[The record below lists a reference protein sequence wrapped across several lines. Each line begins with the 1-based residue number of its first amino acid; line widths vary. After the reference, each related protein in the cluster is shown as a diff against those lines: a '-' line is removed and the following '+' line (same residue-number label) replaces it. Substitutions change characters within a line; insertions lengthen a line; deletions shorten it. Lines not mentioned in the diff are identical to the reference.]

1 MLHLAH
7 HLARRTSL
15 QNLTWADET
24 PAVPARKAE
33 TSARRDQARESPMWA
48 PSNKQQSLDRM
59 EESSRTATRK
69 LPRGRS
75 PRKPPAGP
83 AQTPRGP
90 VETSNTSFGSASTA
104 STTPEPLRKRMQ
116 AELQR
121 RSYAPVRGKRAG
133 SSLPPLSA
141 ALQTLKVQEASPP
154 ATDAQAYDFGEQQ
167 KVGLL
172 PSIGQETPRVEAQLN
187 SKLQG
192 SPRLLGRGHSQPP
205 NKPPPRGVGGVEA
218 PKSAR
223 RPMPA
228 AMAAAA
234 VSLMPEVT
242 DMRALLGDLDAKH
255 AGSGT

>member
-1 MLHLAH
+1 
-7 HLARRTSL
+7 
-15 QNLTWADET
+15 
-24 PAVPARKAE
+24 
-33 TSARRDQARESPMWA
+33 
-48 PSNKQQSLDRM
+48 
-59 EESSRTATRK
+59 
-69 LPRGRS
+69 
-75 PRKPPAGP
+75 
-83 AQTPRGP
+83 
-90 VETSNTSFGSASTA
+90 
-104 STTPEPLRKRMQ
+104 MQ
-116 AELQR
+116 AEMQR
-121 RSYAPVRGKRAG
+121 RSYAPVRGKRPG

-141 ALQTLKVQEASPP
+141 ALQTLKIQEASPP

-172 PSIGQETPRVEAQLN
+172 PSVGQETPRVEAQLN
-187 SKLQG
+187 SKSQG

-205 NKPPPRGVGGVEA
+205 NKPPPRGGVGGIEA